1 MVTPFLS
8 VIEEKVSG
16 TESAYGDVG
25 LRHPE
30 EPFPAYAAIWEEL
43 LHLGVIQQ
51 PEM

>member
-30 EPFPAYAAIWEEL
+30 EPFPTYAAIREEL
-43 LHLGVIQQ
+43 LYLAVIQQ
-51 PEM
+51 AQM